1 MTDAQIGT
9 TRTRSRT
16 LHRRVI
22 AGGMMAAGLGY
33 GLVVPR
39 LHGQDGAVA
48 ALTVCFLVAVAIGG
62 LMSWRQRDEVER
74 REATIAFG
82 ASGFSLLFLFPA
94 LRLSHAVVPLQD
106 PMLVLWLAC
115 IAIGL
120 AVWTIRRFRS

>member
-9 TRTRSRT
+9 ARTRSRT

-22 AGGMMAAGLGY
+22 AGGMIAAGLVY
-33 GLVVPR
+33 GLVAPR
-39 LHGQDGAVA
+39 LHGQDGAMA
-48 ALTVCFLVAVAIGG
+48 LLTVCFLVAVAIGG
-62 LMSWRQRDEVER
+62 LLSWRQRDEVER

-94 LRLSHAVVPLQD
+94 LRLSRAVVQLQD

-115 IAIGL
+115 TAIGL
-120 AVWTIRRFRS
+120 TVWIIRRFRG